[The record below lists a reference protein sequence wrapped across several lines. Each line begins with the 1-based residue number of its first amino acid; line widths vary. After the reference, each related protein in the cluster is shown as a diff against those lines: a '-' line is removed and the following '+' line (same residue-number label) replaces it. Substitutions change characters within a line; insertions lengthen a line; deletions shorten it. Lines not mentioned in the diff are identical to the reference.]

1 MSESKLTAVQGTAS
15 PSSLPASRSIGQ
27 RLGMVLGAV
36 CLVLLGVLLSGQ
48 PGATRAAVKWLPW
61 GVGLLAVWAVV
72 HSRRSRRGLVATLIL
87 VLMAVGVALGVR
99 QSTRYQIA
107 NEMIVPLTEYTNAE
121 YPEDPANRSPHH
133 GKYQGRRVR
142 LVRKDDT
149 HFDVVV
155 EPVEPTNTPH
165 IATITFRNVDVSLM
179 TPSLPEWCQRDLGNR
194 RIALTDRQWNRQQVA
209 FAMDGKQGDGQRV
222 AVSGGDGF
230 EQENL
235 SSAELAKNCLN
246 AGLWEVLL
254 FHPGSNGKELYY
266 QGWFTFPLGLYR
278 EQFER
283 GTGLRY
289 GDHWHYLE
297 HWFDPAGT
305 VVKLDDLRRVT
316 STVATQFE
324 FDPTEKII
332 AGGEQLRK
340 RRTLLTPNLRTWGD
354 FTEARAPTAPEIQF
368 AAFIPPGRY
377 SVQHPWR
384 NEYHRLATLKAV
396 TLREIESPADATSA
410 DKTTS
415 KPRHE
420 LELQFASREGTV
432 NRFLVSGFRWD
443 DLPQLAVAD
452 YAKGMYMPMGI
463 GVPPFFQTV
472 EALAANPPHQSA
484 YFSVLLDQDDRW
496 IDHHKTAIDGP
507 VLHRDPD
514 DPNTLHLYLL
524 SYERHSLVSHVTVRR
539 TAMNDRL

>member
-1 MSESKLTAVQGTAS
+1 MTESQPIAGKGTAS
-15 PSSLPASRSIGQ
+15 PARRSLSQ
-27 RLGMVLGAV
+27 RLGTVLGAM

-48 PGATRAAVKWLPW
+48 SGATAAAVKWLAW
-61 GVGLLAVWAVV
+61 GVGWLGLWALV
-72 HSRRSRRGLVATLIL
+72 HSRRSRRWLGATVVLALVAAGS
-87 VLMAVGVALGVR
+87 VLGFR

-107 NEMIVPLTEYTNAE
+107 NEMIVPLTEYTNAQ

-142 LVRKDDT
+142 LIRKDDT

-155 EPVEPTNTPH
+155 EPVAPATAPH
-165 IATITFRNVDVSLM
+165 LATVTFRDVDISLM
-179 TPSLPEWCQRDLGNR
+179 TPSLPEWCKRDLGNR

-209 FAMDGKQGDGQRV
+209 FAVDGKQGDGQRI
-222 AVSGGDGF
+222 AISGGDGF

-316 STVATQFE
+316 STADASFV
-324 FDPTEKII
+324 FDPTEKIL

-354 FTEARAPTAPEIQF
+354 FTEARAPAAPDIQF

-377 SVQHPWR
+377 SVPHPWK
-384 NEYHRLATLKAV
+384 NEYHRLATLKTV

-410 DKTTS
+410 DKSTS

-420 LELQFASREGTV
+420 LELQFVSREGTV
-432 NRFLVSGFRWD
+432 NRFFVSGFRWD

-496 IDHHKTAIDGP
+496 IDHHKVAIDGP
-507 VLHRDPD
+507 VLHRDIAD
-514 DPNTLHLYLL
+514 SNTLHLYLL
-524 SYERHSLVSHVTVRR
+524 SYERHSLVRHVTVRR
-539 TAMNDRL
+539 TALSEKR

>member
-1 MSESKLTAVQGTAS
+1 MTELKPTGVPGS
-15 PSSLPASRSIGQ
+15 PTSSPVRHGIGQ
-27 RLGMVLGAV
+27 RFGMLLGAA
-36 CLVLLGVLLSGQ
+36 CLVLFGVLLSGQ
-48 PGATRAAVKWLPW
+48 PGATGAAVKWLPW
-61 GVGLLAVWAVV
+61 GVGLLTLWALF
-72 HSRRSRRGLVATLIL
+72 HSRRSRRWLGATLLLALVA
-87 VLMAVGVALGVR
+87 AGSALAVR

-107 NEMIVPLTEYTNAE
+107 NEMIVPLTEHTNAE

-133 GKYQGRRVR
+133 AQYQGRRVR
-142 LVRKDDT
+142 LIRKDDT

-165 IATITFRNVDVSLM
+165 IATVTFRNVDVSLM
-179 TPSLPEWCQRDLGNR
+179 TPSLPEWCKRDPGNT

-209 FAMDGKQGDGQRV
+209 FAVEGQPGGNNRV
-222 AVSGGDGF
+222 EVSGGDGF
-230 EQENL
+230 ERENL

-316 STVATQFE
+316 ATVATQFE

-354 FTEARAPTAPEIQF
+354 FTDARAPEAAEIQF

-377 SVQHPWR
+377 SVQHPWK
-384 NEYHRLATLKAV
+384 NEYHRLATLKTV
-396 TLREIESPADATSA
+396 TLREIESPADAISA
-410 DKTTS
+410 DNTTS
-415 KPRHE
+415 KPRNE
-420 LELQFASREGTV
+420 LELQFVSREGTV
-432 NRFLVSGFRWD
+432 SRLFVSGFRWD

-452 YAKGMYMPMGI
+452 YAKGMYLPMGI
-463 GVPPFFQTV
+463 GVPPFFQTEV
-472 EALAANPPHQSA
+472 ALAANPPHQSA
-484 YFSVLLDQDDRW
+484 YFSVLLDPDDRW

-507 VLHRDPD
+507 VLHRDIAD
-514 DPNTLHLYLL
+514 SNTLHLYLL
-524 SYERHSLVSHVTVRR
+524 SYERHSLVRHVTVRR
-539 TAMNDRL
+539 TAMSDGL

>member
-1 MSESKLTAVQGTAS
+1 
-15 PSSLPASRSIGQ
+15 
-27 RLGMVLGAV
+27 MVLGAA
-36 CLVLLGVLLSGQ
+36 CLVLSGVLLSGQ
-48 PGATRAAVKWLPW
+48 SGATGAAVKLLPW
-61 GVGLLAVWAVV
+61 GVGLLAMWAVV

-99 QSTRYQIA
+99 QSSRYQIA
-107 NEMIVPLTEYTNAE
+107 NEMIVPLTEYTNVE

-133 GKYQGRRVR
+133 GQYQGRRVR
-142 LVRKDDT
+142 LIRKDDT

-165 IATITFRNVDVSLM
+165 IATITFHDVDVSLM
-179 TPSLPEWCQRDLGNR
+179 TPSLPEWCKRDLGNR

-209 FAMDGKQGDGQRV
+209 FAVSGPSDANQRV

-230 EQENL
+230 ERENL

-305 VVKLDDLRRVT
+305 MVKLDDLRRVT

-354 FTEARAPTAPEIQF
+354 FTDAPDIQF
-368 AAFIPPGRY
+368 ASFIPPGRY
-377 SVQHPWR
+377 SVRHPWK
-384 NEYHRLATLKAV
+384 NEYHRLAALKSG
-396 TLREIESPADATSA
+396 TLREIESPADTTAA
-410 DKTTS
+410 DNTTN

-420 LELQFASREGTV
+420 LELQFVSREGTV
-432 NRFLVSGFRWD
+432 NRFFVSGFRWD

-463 GVPPFFQTV
+463 GVPPFFQT
-472 EALAANPPHQSA
+472 ELALLANPPHLSA
-484 YFSVLLDQDDRW
+484 YFSVLLDPDDRW

-507 VLHRDPD
+507 VLHRDQH
-514 DPNTLHLYLL
+514 DPNMLHLYLL
-524 SYERHSLVSHVTVRR
+524 SYERHSLVRHVTVRR
-539 TAMNDRL
+539 TAMSDGL

>member
-1 MSESKLTAVQGTAS
+1 ML
-15 PSSLPASRSIGQ
+15 
-27 RLGMVLGAV
+27 LGAA
-36 CLVLLGVLLSGQ
+36 CLVLFGVLLSGQ
-48 PGATRAAVKWLPW
+48 PGATGAAVKWLPW
-61 GVGLLAVWAVV
+61 GVGLLTLWALF
-72 HSRRSRRGLVATLIL
+72 HSRRSRRWLGATLLLALVA
-87 VLMAVGVALGVR
+87 AGSALAVR

-107 NEMIVPLTEYTNAE
+107 NEMIVPLTEHTNAE

-133 GKYQGRRVR
+133 AQYQGRRVR
-142 LVRKDDT
+142 LIRKDDT

-165 IATITFRNVDVSLM
+165 IATITFHDVDVSLM
-179 TPSLPEWCQRDLGNR
+179 TPSLPEWCKRDPGNT

-209 FAMDGKQGDGQRV
+209 FAVDGQQGGKNRV
-222 AVSGGDGF
+222 EVSGGDGF
-230 EQENL
+230 ERENL

-316 STVATQFE
+316 ATVATQFE

-354 FTEARAPTAPEIQF
+354 FTDARAPEAAEIQF
-368 AAFIPPGRY
+368 ASFIPPGRY
-377 SVQHPWR
+377 SVRHPWK
-384 NEYHRLATLKAV
+384 NEYHRLATLKTV
-396 TLREIESPADATSA
+396 TLREIESPADAISA
-410 DKTTS
+410 DNTTS

-420 LELQFASREGTV
+420 LELQFVSREGTV
-432 NRFLVSGFRWD
+432 SRLFVSGFRWD

-452 YAKGMYMPMGI
+452 YAKGMYLPMGI
-463 GVPPFFQTV
+463 GVPPFFQTEV
-472 EALAANPPHQSA
+472 ALVANPPHQSA
-484 YFSVLLDQDDRW
+484 YFSVLLDPDDRW

-507 VLHRDPD
+507 VLHRDIAD
-514 DPNTLHLYLL
+514 SNTLHLYLL
-524 SYERHSLVSHVTVRR
+524 SYERHSLVRHVTVRR
-539 TAMNDRL
+539 TAMSDGLQGEWRELPAPFGAGVRRPETKSG